1 MLAKTNIVS
10 ISSFSLQ
17 TSYNICMIFFKNI
30 LTTLFYEMKLLNKAT
45 FFDTKPFGVLR
56 ILNSILDN
64 KF

>member
-45 FFDTKPFGVLR
+45 FDTKPFGVLR